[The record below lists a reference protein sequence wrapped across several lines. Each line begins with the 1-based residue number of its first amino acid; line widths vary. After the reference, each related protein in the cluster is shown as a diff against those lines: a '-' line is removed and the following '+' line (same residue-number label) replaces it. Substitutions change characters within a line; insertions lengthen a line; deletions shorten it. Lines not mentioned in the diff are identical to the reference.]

1 MPIDAALRAIIDR
14 FDFPGTLSDLSEIQT
29 GHINHTYKLTFRLED
44 GAEKAYILQNINTF
58 AFRKPAELM
67 ENVLL
72 VTEHLRNA
80 LIARGEDPENRVLR
94 VILTKDGA
102 PMLTDDAGK
111 TWRAYDFINH
121 AVSVDQVDNPAQ
133 FREIGR
139 AFGEFQR
146 MLADFP
152 IEKLHDTIPD
162 FHDTVKRLEHFERAV
177 SEDCAGR
184 AAEVQAEIAFCR
196 ARSDEMGRIVA
207 MIRAGEIP
215 LRVTHND
222 TKINNV
228 MLDADTRKA
237 LCVIDLDTVMA
248 GSSLYDF
255 GDAIRFGASTALE
268 DEADLSKVAMSLELY
283 RAFADGFIS
292 ETAAE
297 LTPAELENLPLGALI
312 MTFEVGLRFLTDYL
326 EGDVYFHT
334 AYPDHNLV
342 RARNQFML
350 VADMEGKRDEMQA
363 IGRELIDKY
372 KAQR

>member
-1 MPIDAALRAIIDR
+1 MPIDAALQAIIHR
-14 FDFPGTLSDLSEIQT
+14 FDFPGTLADLSEIQT
-29 GHINHTYKLTFRLED
+29 GHINRTYKLTFRQEG

-207 MIRAGEIP
+207 MIGAGEIP

-255 GDAIRFGASTALE
+255 GDAIRFGANTAAE
-268 DEADLSKVAMSLELY
+268 DERDLSKVSLDLNLY
-283 RAFADGFIS
+283 EQYVRGFL
-292 ETAAE
+292 TAAGDS
-297 LTPAELENLPLGALI
+297 LVPAEVECMPLSAKLMTLECG
-312 MTFEVGLRFLTDYL
+312 MRFLTDYID
-326 EGDVYFHT
+326 GDVYFRV
-334 AYPDHNLV
+334 AYPDHNLD
-342 RARNQFML
+342 RCHTQFSL
-350 VADMEGKRDEMQA
+350 VADMERKFEEMKEISRRAYAEIVGK
-363 IGRELIDKY
+363 
-372 KAQR
+372 